1 MMHWLDVS
9 NANDLDDALDMA
21 VALRFVDVAIERAPP
36 NRANV
41 LLRWMNGESLAQA
54 TATEGYSFPTGRR
67 YADELVSEVRRF
79 CGMPPT
85 DKEAARIAAARVAER
100 EREATEKAKAEEK
113 SKAKAAHVAMSLLRA
128 NERRLLKEE
137 RRAATAKMRIDERK
151 KREKIKAEKKRI
163 DERKK
168 REKIKAEKK
177 RIDDAMR
184 RDMEAKDKAEKRKR
198 ARMSRLER
206 TKLICAEQAK
216 AERKRKREE
225 GRWSFRPRTMTK
237 LSEQDEARLAD
248 AVAVVDALLGRTKT

>member
-151 KREKIKAEKKRI
+151 KREKIKAEKKC
-163 DERKK
+163 
-168 REKIKAEKK
+168 
-177 RIDDAMR
+177 IDDAMR